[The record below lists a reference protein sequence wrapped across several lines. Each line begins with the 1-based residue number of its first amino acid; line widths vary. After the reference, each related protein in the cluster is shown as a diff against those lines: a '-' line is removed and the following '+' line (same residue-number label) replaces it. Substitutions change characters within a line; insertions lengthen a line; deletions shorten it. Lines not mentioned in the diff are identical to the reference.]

1 MVRVDAAPDAIVAD
15 RAESDGPITEA
26 INDAISEAIKEA
38 IKRSPGINKPKLVK
52 ILGKSKATVERAISG
67 LISSF
72 RIEHRGS
79 KKTGGYFLKG

>member
-1 MVRVDAAPDAIVAD
+1 MVRVDAAPDAIVTD
-15 RAESDGPITEA
+15 RTEFDGPITEA

-52 ILGKSKATVERAISG
+52 LLGNSKATVERAISE
-67 LISSF
+67 LIGSF

-79 KKTGGYFLKG
+79 KKTGGYYPL